1 MRRAAAALAGLAVL
15 AVAPA
20 AALTVATAP
29 PAAAHDV
36 LVASSPAEG
45 AVVSE
50 PLTVVELTFN
60 NPVSTEFAQVSV
72 LDAAEAEYHQGE
84 PSVVGPTVSQAVD
97 ELPDGEYTIA
107 YRIVSSDG
115 HPVSGTVSFTV
126 AGAGGAPAE
135 TPGGEETPDSAPTT
149 EEAEP
154 PPSASPDTTPDTTP
168 AGASDDGDGMG
179 TTAIVLVIVAAA
191 VVIALVAFLAAG
203 GRRRGTSE
211 DTGN

>member
-1 MRRAAAALAGLAVL
+1 MAALAV
-15 AVAPA
+15 VPA

-36 LVASSPAEG
+36 LVSSSPAEG

-72 LDAAEAEYHQGE
+72 LDAAEGEHQQGE
-84 PSVVGPTVSQAVD
+84 PTVVGPTVSQAVD
-97 ELPDGEYTIA
+97 QLPDGDYTIA

-115 HPVSGTVSFTV
+115 HPITGTVSFTV

-135 TPGGEETPDSAPTT
+135 TPSDGGAPADEETPDSAPTT

-154 PPSASPDTTPDTTP
+154 PPSASPDTTP

-191 VVIALVAFLAAG
+191 VVIALVAFLAGG

-211 DTGN
+211 DTGS